1 MSGMERV
8 AESIVPKDNGEMEAD
23 VDAQLAHVLLE
34 QSLRDFEVANARVTD
49 VTQRLIEANHQL
61 IELKAKIA
69 ALESEN
75 VMLRDE
81 NEAVRV
87 ENSSIKASRLFRLLL
102 VLRGARDAL
111 KR

>member
-1 MSGMERV
+1 MTGMDGV
-8 AESIVPKDNGEMEAD
+8 AESIVPDDAGDMDAD

-49 VTQRLIEANHQL
+49 LTQRLIEAHHEL
-61 IELKAKIA
+61 IEFKSKAA

-75 VMLRDE
+75 ATLRDE
-81 NEAVRV
+81 NEAVRI
-87 ENSSIKASRLFRLLL
+87 ENDSIKSSRLFKLLL